1 VRLHAKRRFP
11 HHCMLIY
18 CSEKKERV
26 GQAINLM
33 GSKREKRKSEKKK
46 FICRSWLFNH
56 GTNLYHTNET
66 QHLKPKPLTQPTMCN
81 ASYVST
87 VNKEKENKDY
97 DA

>member
-1 VRLHAKRRFP
+1 
-11 HHCMLIY
+11 
-18 CSEKKERV
+18 
-26 GQAINLM
+26 M

-97 DA
+97 DAWLDTYQRRFIVWLHKKRKYVTVFKSMLQVT